1 MDVFSWWFDVPG
13 MNQWMNSDDI
23 REVLSVVSV
32 ICDQQLHRCLLPTR
46 SRIEGNDSSVNE
58 VKQYH
63 YRACASI
70 FKTTY
75 LLLQSYSSR
84 LSSDFFDS
92 AFWTHACETV
102 LAFPYAEAV
111 PLLLPSDS
119 QEHHIA
125 AAQLL
130 VFFLSRSEDTNGL
143 VGSIESIIV
152 RRSLNHQAITLLTKS
167 LLHQCDFHQLL
178 TVRSDSYRNGY
189 VLFSFARVVTPAYTT
204 TDELVYMMQTAL
216 VFFEA
221 FRGVCPENVAEPV
234 VEGCLSL
241 CVRHLDNSTRKV
253 SRMSEECLGV
263 LVRECDVVVVSSPEG
278 QKRGKETLIR
288 PVLQQALQETQTT
301 RRQFSILTV
310 LLANESVKEVLQVV
324 PELVENLLSMMCE
337 RNSCFCAQITTVL
350 ITLIV
355 RNYEETSE
363 DGSSE

>member
-1 MDVFSWWFDVPG
+1 MEVFSWWFDVPG
-13 MNQWMNSDDI
+13 MNQWMRADDI
-23 REVLSVVSV
+23 REVLSVVSA
-32 ICDQQLHRCLLPTR
+32 ICEQHLQRCLFPIH
-46 SRIEGNDSSVNE
+46 SFAEGNNNNVNE

-63 YRACASI
+63 YRACASL

-75 LLLQSYSSR
+75 LLLQSYTSR
-84 LSSDFFDS
+84 LSPSDSFDS

-111 PLLLPSDS
+111 PLLPSSDP

-130 VFFLSRSEDTNGL
+130 VFFLSRSEDAAGL
-143 VGSIESIIV
+143 VCSIESLIA
-152 RRSLNHQAITLLTKS
+152 RRSLNHQAVTLLTKS
-167 LLHQCDFHQLL
+167 LLHQCDFRQLL
-178 TVRSDSYRNGY
+178 TVRSETYRNGY

-234 VEGCLSL
+234 VEGCLAL

-263 LVRECDVVVVSSPEG
+263 LVRECDVAVFLSLDGRSE
-278 QKRGKETLIR
+278 E
-288 PVLQQALQETQTT
+288 
-301 RRQFSILTV
+301 RR
-310 LLANESVKEVLQVV
+310 
-324 PELVENLLSMMCE
+324 
-337 RNSCFCAQITTVL
+337 R
-350 ITLIV
+350 
-355 RNYEETSE
+355 
-363 DGSSE
+363 